1 MKLLLREP
9 YAISISAAEVA
20 AMNKVLFYILG
31 YYTVKIDGCNVKRLF
46 KACIN
51 KNIDFRRL
59 LVQNQYIFADI
70 CRSDYKILLELS
82 QKTGTNVTV
91 IQAHGM
97 PALIHLL
104 GSHKYYVFLA
114 CVIAGIFYY
123 LNTRLITVEISGNS
137 VITSETIMKQLENE
151 NITKYSDIRR
161 IDCGALEE
169 KLIEN
174 NKIIKWCS
182 IYTKGNL
189 LYILI
194 DEEVNETA
202 ETTEYSNYVSNVY
215 GTVKSIYVRSGYA
228 MVKAGDTVE
237 PGSVLLTGEIPI
249 TDTYDEVLGTRQ
261 VVPDGDIVIEF
272 NAESQLIQPY
282 KSSVRVYNGEIKKG
296 FEISL
301 FQNKLFSYLPSIS
314 YDTCDIISENA
325 DLEVL
330 DFSLPVSLTTYRIY
344 NVSLQEKNYTYEAAE
359 QMLLDKYSGI
369 KESFINADYRILT
382 DDYSF
387 SSTEDCLLLDFKLQA
402 EGPAYFC
409 D

>member
-1 MKLLLREP
+1 MKLLSRES

-20 AMNKVLFYILG
+20 AVNKVLFYVLG

-51 KNIDFRRL
+51 RNIDFRRL
-59 LVQNQYIFADI
+59 LVQNQYIFADV
-70 CRSDYKILLELS
+70 CRNDYKLLLELS
-82 QKTGTNVTV
+82 EKTGTKVTV
-91 IQAHGM
+91 IQAHGL
-97 PALIHLL
+97 PAVLNLL
-104 GSHKYYVFLA
+104 SSHKYYVFLA

-123 LNTRLITVEISGNS
+123 LNTRLMSVEISGNS
-137 VITSETIMKQLENE
+137 VLTSETILKQLENE
-151 NITKYSDIRR
+151 NITRYSDIRK
-161 IDCGALEE
+161 IDCNELEE
-169 KLIEN
+169 TLIEN

-194 DEEVNETA
+194 DEEVNDTA
-202 ETTEYSNYVSNVY
+202 EEPEYSNYVSNVY
-215 GTVKSIYVRSGYA
+215 GTVKSIYVRSGYP
-228 MVKAGDTVE
+228 MVKAGDIVE
-237 PGSVLLTGEIPI
+237 PGTVLLTGEIPI
-249 TDTYDEVLGTRQ
+249 TNTYDEVLDTRQ
-261 VVPDGDIVIEF
+261 VIPDGDIVIEF
-272 NAESQLIQPY
+272 NAKSQLVQPY

-296 FEISL
+296 FELSL
-301 FQNKLFSYLPSIS
+301 LNNKLFSYLPSIS

-344 NVSLQEKNYTYEAAE
+344 NVSLQEKNYTYETAE

-369 KESFINADYRILT
+369 KESFIRADYRILNE
-382 DDYSF
+382 DYEF
-387 SSTEDCLLLDFKLQA
+387 SSTEECLLLDFNLQA

-409 D
+409 N